1 MVGTKLF
8 TGGTHLLTLTS
19 QGYVADAHEDLEFPT
34 LVGGTGSN
42 GAPIGDEVVMIGDLT
57 GREYA
62 FPLSSGA
69 LLDTLILGSKNAFWA
84 STAISDSLVFNAGT
98 DGNLYAVG

>member
-1 MVGTKLF
+1 
-8 TGGTHLLTLTS
+8 
-19 QGYVADAHEDLEFPT
+19 
-34 LVGGTGSN
+34 
-42 GAPIGDEVVMIGDLT
+42 MIGDLT

-62 FPLSSGA
+62 FQLSSGA